1 MDKLDELVLKSKGH
15 LGDVNKLIIEYI
27 FNSIDYLLNNQLE
40 LAYDMLEHCEEVIS
54 SATKQSLL
62 IESEVL
68 CLTSH
73 TYALYYYKYP
83 INSKK
88 EIQNSAIYLFK
99 SIQILKQRPLSPKP
113 LHHILQNRLLCS
125 MHLQLF
131 GLYTSVNNH
140 DLALLHIKE
149 ALRKSEEI
157 LISCTSICSDHMH
170 RHKNLYT
177 IVTYK
182 QLKHPQYNLQESP
195 HYKLFHQLVVKSL
208 PLLLFI
214 QGKHTEP
221 SKIVT
226 DWVPPVTLND
236 LYKMQPFDFNIL
248 YKAPELLEEFQEESV
263 LYKVNI
269 HASICYL
276 IGETCKRMK
285 WSYQKWVDMAC
296 RTARILP
303 REWFICK
310 ALARFGI
317 ESRSKC
323 RSVNKNEGILA
334 MRKSSFSPNVQGSWK
349 TSTPCNRNNTGKS
362 PFDFSKRLKNRSKY
376 L

>member
-1 MDKLDELVLKSKGH
+1 MDKLDELILKSKVH
-15 LGDVNKLIIEYI
+15 AADVNKIIIEYI
-27 FNSIDYLLNNQLE
+27 LNSIDYILNSQLE
-40 LAYDMLEHCEEVIS
+40 LALDMLEHCEEVIS
-54 SATKQSLL
+54 SATKQSML

-73 TYALYYYKYP
+73 TYALYYYKYKLF
-83 INSKK
+83 SKK
-88 EIQNSAIYLFK
+88 DIQNSAIYLFK
-99 SIQILKQRPLSPKP
+99 SIQCLKQRSISQKP
-113 LHHILQNRLLCS
+113 LHHILQNRVLCS
-125 MHLQLF
+125 MHLQLY
-131 GLYTSVNNH
+131 GLYISVNNY

-149 ALRKSEEI
+149 AFKKSEEI
-157 LISCTSICSDHMH
+157 LISCTSICADHMH

-177 IVTYK
+177 IVNPN

-195 HYKLFHQLVVKSL
+195 HYKLFHQLALRSL

-221 SKIVT
+221 NKIVT

-248 YKAPELLEEFQEESV
+248 YRAPELLEEFQEESV

-285 WSYQKWVDMAC
+285 VSYQKWIDMAC

-310 ALARFGI
+310 VLARFGI
-317 ESRSKC
+317 NSRSKC

-334 MRKSSFSPNVQGSWK
+334 MRKSSFSPNVQSAWK
-349 TSTPCNRNNTGKS
+349 PSTPSHHSKTGKS
-362 PFDFSKRLKNRSKY
+362 SLEFSKKLKNRSKF